1 VTKSDLIETVS
12 SDLSAWRKKDVEGA
26 VNTIFSS
33 MTSALVRG
41 DRVEIRGL
49 GSFRV
54 KERQPRVGR
63 NPKTG
68 ESVAIPARRVPAFTV
83 GKHLKGR
90 VQTL

>member
-1 VTKSDLIETVS
+1 VTKSELIESVVGALS
-12 SDLSAWRKKDVEGA
+12 SRRKKDVEGV
-26 VNTIFSS
+26 VNTIFGA
-33 MTSALVRG
+33 MTNALIRG

-54 KERQPRVGR
+54 KMRQPRVGR

-83 GKHLKGR
+83 GKHLRTR
-90 VQTL
+90 VQSL

>member
-1 VTKSDLIETVS
+1 LIESVASDL
-12 SDLSAWRKKDVEGA
+12 DGRRKKDIEGV
-26 VNTIFSS
+26 VNTIFGS
-33 MTSALVRG
+33 MTTALVRG

-54 KERQPRVGR
+54 KMRQPRVGR

-83 GKHLKGR
+83 GKHLRSR